1 MNMLVSNRWWH
12 SKFLIRKHTDFNAHR
27 YTNNQV
33 IVPYINITVIW
44 SREHAV
50 QLQLSRLYTNL
61 NIDNLCK
68 LCTVN
73 SKSLN
78 YIKNVN
84 NNYSKFPTITIN
96 QSNYIKKLQN
106 KYIVFLDNK
115 KGPLCYKNLLYIGNV
130 EDAIPP
136 FW

>member
-50 QLQLSRLYTNL
+50 QLQLSRLSTNL
-61 NIDNLCK
+61 NIDNFCK
-68 LCTVN
+68 LFTVN

-78 YIKNVN
+78 YLKNVN